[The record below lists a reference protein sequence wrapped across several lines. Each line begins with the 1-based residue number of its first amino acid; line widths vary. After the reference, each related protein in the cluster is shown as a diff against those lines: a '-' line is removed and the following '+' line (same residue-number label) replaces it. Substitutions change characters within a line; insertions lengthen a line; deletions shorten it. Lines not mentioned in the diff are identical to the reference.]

1 MEHPGGPTGEAP
13 KITTGDQRL
22 GKRSRRLV
30 RALRVPGETGTVDR
44 VVYATITVM
53 SVLIIYDGWDEVHLI
68 DVAGVIVG
76 PILAMFVAHVF
87 SAGLA
92 RRVTEGRRLRWRE
105 RFIIMRAE
113 ARFLLLAVPPLVL
126 LGATQLAG
134 LSLKWS
140 INTIVWVGAASLGY
154 WSYVA
159 GRRAGLRRWQ
169 LVGAI
174 AGGLLVGLVI
184 LVLQVLLQ
192 PGKVFSG
199 GEL

>member
-1 MEHPGGPTGEAP
+1 MMATAP
-13 KITTGDQRL
+13 RNDDRL
-22 GKRSRRLV
+22 GTRSRRLV
-30 RALRVPGETGTVDR
+30 RALRIPGETGTVDR

-53 SVLIIYDGWDEVHLI
+53 SVLIIYDGWEDLHLP
-68 DVAGVIVG
+68 DVVGVIVG
-76 PILAMFVAHVF
+76 PILAMFLAHVF
-87 SAGLA
+87 SASLA
-92 RRVTEGRRLRWRE
+92 RQVAEGRRLHWGE
-105 RFIIMRAE
+105 RAGIMRTE
-113 ARFLLLAVPPLVL
+113 ARFLLIAVPPLVVL
-126 LGATQLAG
+126 LATQLAG

-140 INTIVWVGAASLGY
+140 INTIVWAGAASLGY

-159 GRRAGLRRWQ
+159 GKRAGFRRWQ

>member
-1 MEHPGGPTGEAP
+1 MA
-13 KITTGDQRL
+13 TTPRNDEPL
-22 GKRSRRLV
+22 GTRSRRLIE
-30 RALRVPGETGTVDR
+30 ALRVPGEAGTIDR

-53 SVLIIYDGWDEVHLI
+53 SVLIIYDGWEELHLL

-76 PILAMFVAHVF
+76 PILAMFLAHAF

-92 RRVTEGRRLRWRE
+92 RQVAEGRRLHWGE
-105 RFIIMRAE
+105 RVSIMRAE
-113 ARFLLLAVPPLVL
+113 ARFLLIAVPPLVVL
-126 LGATQLAG
+126 LATQLAG

-140 INTIVWVGAASLGY
+140 INTIVWAGAASLGY

-159 GRRAGLRRWQ
+159 AKRAGFRRWQ

-184 LVLQVLLQ
+184 LLFQVLLQ

>member
-1 MEHPGGPTGEAP
+1 MEYPGGPTGEVPRIA
-13 KITTGDQRL
+13 TGDQRL
-22 GKRSRRLV
+22 GKRSRRLLG
-30 RALRVPGETGTVDR
+30 ALRIPGETGTIDR

-53 SVLIIYDGWDEVHLI
+53 SVLIIFDGWEDVHLF

-76 PILAMFVAHVF
+76 PILAMFLAHSF
-87 SAGLA
+87 SASLA
-92 RRVTEGRRLRWRE
+92 RQVAEGRRLQLRE
-105 RFIIMRAE
+105 RGAIMRAE

-126 LGATQLAG
+126 LLGTQLAG
-134 LSLKWS
+134 LSVKWS
-140 INTIVWVGAASLGY
+140 INTIVWAGAASLGY

-159 GRRAGLRRWQ
+159 GRRAGFRRWQ
-169 LVGAI
+169 LVGAV

-184 LVLQVLLQ
+184 LALQVFLQ

>member
-1 MEHPGGPTGEAP
+1 MMPTAP
-13 KITTGDQRL
+13 RNDDQL

-30 RALRVPGETGTVDR
+30 GALRVPGETGTVDR

-53 SVLIIYDGWDEVHLI
+53 SVLIIYDGWEELRALAVVGI
-68 DVAGVIVG
+68 VVG
-76 PILAMFVAHVF
+76 PILAMFLAHVF
-87 SAGLA
+87 SASLA
-92 RRVTEGRRLRWRE
+92 RRVTGGRRLRWRE
-105 RFIIMRAE
+105 RFTIMRAE
-113 ARFLLLAVPPLVL
+113 ARFLLLAVPPLAL
-126 LGATQLAG
+126 LAITQVAG

-140 INTIVWVGAASLGY
+140 INTIVWAGAASLGY

-169 LVGAI
+169 LAGAI

>member
-1 MEHPGGPTGEAP
+1 MA
-13 KITTGDQRL
+13 TTPRNDELL
-22 GKRSRRLV
+22 GTRSRRLV

-53 SVLIIYDGWDEVHLI
+53 SVLIIYDGWDEVHRL
-68 DVAGVIVG
+68 DVVGVIVG
-76 PILAMFVAHVF
+76 PILAMFIAHVF

-92 RRVTEGRRLRWRE
+92 RRVTEARRLHWGE
-105 RFIIMRAE
+105 RVSIMRAE
-113 ARFLLLAVPPLVL
+113 ARFLLIAVPPLVVL
-126 LGATQLAG
+126 LATQLAG

-140 INTIVWVGAASLGY
+140 INTIVWAGAASLGY

-159 GRRAGLRRWQ
+159 GKRAGFRRWQ
-169 LVGAI
+169 LVWAV

-184 LVLQVLLQ
+184 LLFQVLLQ
-192 PGKVFSG
+192 PGKVISG